1 MKIIISPAK
10 KITDQ
15 NDFEYQSS
23 YPLYLKE
30 ASVLYDHLKSL
41 DLLKL
46 KELYKT
52 SMAITEKMYQTI
64 RNTDITRPYLTALFA
79 YDGIQYKYMAPD
91 VMNDDELA
99 YLNEHLYILS
109 GLYGA
114 LRPFDLIVPYRLEM
128 GSKLS
133 INDHKDLYDYWH
145 DLYKLFKDELLIN
158 LASDEYSKA
167 VTPYLNNVINIRFKE
182 KSGNKLLEKGV
193 YVKVARG
200 AMVRYMAVNK
210 ISDPITL
217 KGFKELGYEFSDELS
232 DDKEYIF
239 VREG

>member
-210 ISDPITL
+210 ISDPIAL

>member
-158 LASDEYSKA
+158 LASDEYSKT

>member
-15 NDFEYQSS
+15 NDFEYQNS

-64 RNTDITRPYLTALFA
+64 RNADITRPYLTALFA

-114 LRPFDLIVPYRLEM
+114 LRPFDLIIPYRLEM

-133 INDHKDLYDYWH
+133 INDHKDLYAYWH
-145 DLYKLFKDELLIN
+145 DLYKLFEDELLIN

-167 VTPYLNNVINIRFKE
+167 VTPCLNNVINIRFKE
-182 KSGNKLLEKGV
+182 KTGNILLEKGV

-217 KGFKELGYEFSDELS
+217 KEFKELGYKFSDELS

>member
-30 ASVLYDHLKSL
+30 ASILYDHLKSL

>member
-182 KSGNKLLEKGV
+182 RSGNKLLEKGV

>member
-64 RNTDITRPYLTALFA
+64 RNADITRPYLTALFA

-128 GSKLS
+128 GNKLS

>member
-217 KGFKELGYEFSDELS
+217 KEFKELGYKFSDELS

>member
-30 ASVLYDHLKSL
+30 ASVIYDHLKSL

-217 KGFKELGYEFSDELS
+217 KRFKELGYEFSDELS